1 MWFRRW
7 RRSFSMTA
15 CCPCWHGHWASLWPR
30 RPTKKE
36 EIQILEGYARDLER
50 ELEEIKKDIE
60 RLKEE

>member
-1 MWFRRW
+1 
-7 RRSFSMTA
+7 MTA